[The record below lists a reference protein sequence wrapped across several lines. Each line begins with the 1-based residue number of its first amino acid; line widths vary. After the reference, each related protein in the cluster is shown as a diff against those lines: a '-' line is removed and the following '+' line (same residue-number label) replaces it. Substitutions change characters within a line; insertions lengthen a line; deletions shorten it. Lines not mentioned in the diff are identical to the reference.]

1 MKQNYS
7 PDNCQI
13 VNDQERDQFCVQK
26 KVEEDLV
33 GYKYDK
39 IQIPKFYKIEM
50 YIELGMQTKPK
61 PKIIEMLIP
70 SFRNRN

>member
-13 VNDQERDQFCVQK
+13 VNDPERVQFCVQNE
-26 KVEEDLV
+26 VEEDQV

-39 IQIPKFYKIEM
+39 ILIPKFCKIKIYK
-50 YIELGMQTKPK
+50 ELGMQTKPK

-70 SFRNRN
+70 SFRKIN